1 MGDNSAFTAET
12 AAKHQAELNDY
23 INSKD
28 INPLFIQIVEGMLIE
43 KPDNPIAFIIS
54 FLQKKYPDQANV
66 GGAPAVASESVTNLV
81 QTGEEDEEADSE
93 DDEDDYVDELPVM
106 KPKAKTRQRNS
117 IMGESNSGKT
127 MADVPV
133 FEKSPKTKAKIT
145 QLLSKSMLF
154 SRLFAHLDENQMQAL
169 VGAMEEKEFT
179 DGDEIIKQG
188 DDGDYFYVIEKGT
201 AVALKDG
208 TIVKEYTEGGS
219 FGELAI
225 MYNAPRAATCKA
237 TSNCTVWR
245 LQRVA
250 FKVILMETQNKKRE
264 QHKNFLQDM
273 EIFKDTLNEYEI
285 LTVADSLVE
294 ETFKSGEVIC
304 RQGDTGHKFYIVK
317 QGEAV
322 CSQIDAAGEAVEVAT
337 LNPGGYFG
345 EVALLQDS
353 RKRQATVTARDTLVV
368 LSMDRDTFTRLLG
381 PFLSV
386 LKRNVEQYNKFVMA
400 SV

>member
-1 MGDNSAFTAET
+1 
-12 AAKHQAELNDY
+12 
-23 INSKD
+23 
-28 INPLFIQIVEGMLIE
+28 
-43 KPDNPIAFIIS
+43 
-54 FLQKKYPDQANV
+54 
-66 GGAPAVASESVTNLV
+66 
-81 QTGEEDEEADSE
+81 
-93 DDEDDYVDELPVM
+93 
-106 KPKAKTRQRNS
+106 
-117 IMGESNSGKT
+117 
-127 MADVPV
+127 
-133 FEKSPKTKAKIT
+133 
-145 QLLSKSMLF
+145 
-154 SRLFAHLDENQMQAL
+154 
-169 VGAMEEKEFT
+169 
-179 DGDEIIKQG
+179 
-188 DDGDYFYVIEKGT
+188 
-201 AVALKDG
+201 
-208 TIVKEYTEGGS
+208 
-219 FGELAI
+219 